1 MGEQK
6 PSAQVLDVPTA
17 PAAKAPVYCNAEPL
31 GSQGVG
37 ECELEPREGCFW
49 PSATPG
55 LLAKSLLAAQA
66 LPATSAAAFLLVDIR
81 GSSAPRKESWGSE
94 LGQEADL
101 PEISQG
107 LGLLSLPHSQ
117 SLGLFLPDAIP
128 LWVMSTPLD
137 GYPPRSPSCLSSLG

>member
-1 MGEQK
+1 MYPQ
-6 PSAQVLDVPTA
+6 PQQPRLLSAAMQSPWGAREWVSVSWSPGRDAFGPVPHQA
-17 PAAKAPVYCNAEPL
+17 
-31 GSQGVG
+31 S
-37 ECELEPREGCFW
+37 W
-49 PSATPG
+49 PSHCWLPRPCQPPQ
-55 LLAKSLLAAQA
+55 LLLSYWWTLGVPQ
-66 LPATSAAAFLLVDIR
+66 PPER
-81 GSSAPRKESWGSE
+81 SWGSE

-128 LWVMSTPLD
+128 HWVMSTPLD

>member
-1 MGEQK
+1 MGKQK

-17 PAAKAPVYCNAEPL
+17 PAAKAPVCCNAEPL

-81 GSSAPRKESWGSE
+81 GSSAPRKE
-94 LGQEADL
+94 LGFRIGTRGRPARDQPGAWSAV
-101 PEISQG
+101 P
-107 LGLLSLPHSQ
+107 
-117 SLGLFLPDAIP
+117 
-128 LWVMSTPLD
+128 TPLPVT
-137 GYPPRSPSCLSSLG
+137 GVVSPRRHSTLGNVNPT